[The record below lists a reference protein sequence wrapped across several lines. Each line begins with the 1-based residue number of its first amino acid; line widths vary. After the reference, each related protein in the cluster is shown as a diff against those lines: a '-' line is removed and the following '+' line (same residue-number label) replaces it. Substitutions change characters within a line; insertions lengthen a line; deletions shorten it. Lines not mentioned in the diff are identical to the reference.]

1 MTKTTPAIELL
12 AEVTVATNYY
22 SFNMTKMKP
31 ATELLA
37 EPRKTKPRPVGLR
50 RMTVLALACVLTFV
64 GPRREA
70 SADTPAVVVAAG
82 IAAEG
87 AVLAAGVGALGAV
100 VAAGVLGAANI
111 IAAGIKA
118 NDDNPPPP
126 PPLPAGG
133 GSVSSAGG
141 GDVLSIGE
149 AALPASVRSFIDRN
163 VTLSASKK
171 KLRNGGRVAAKVNY
185 AFDGDVKKADPK
197 VGVFNLSDVITFRLD
212 IANVQK
218 AEDVRLEFRVDK
230 LVLSTEDVPQTKGH
244 SQLRFTARQD
254 GREIWSFVTR
264 VDQGTMPTLRSG
276 PPELQTA
283 KVRLVKDRLT
293 IENLVLPIPYTAPGA
308 KASTRV
314 EVDLE
319 YEGEGARI

>member
-1 MTKTTPAIELL
+1 M
-12 AEVTVATNYY
+12 
-22 SFNMTKMKP
+22 
-31 ATELLA
+31 
-37 EPRKTKPRPVGLR
+37 
-50 RMTVLALACVLTFV
+50 
-64 GPRREA
+64 
-70 SADTPAVVVAAG
+70 
-82 IAAEG
+82 
-87 AVLAAGVGALGAV
+87 
-100 VAAGVLGAANI
+100 I
-111 IAAGIKA
+111 IPPPNG
-118 NDDNPPPP
+118 DNPPPP
-126 PPLPAGG
+126 LPLPGGGGVSSAGG

-141 GDVLSIGE
+141 DDVLRIGE

-185 AFDGDVKKADPK
+185 AFEGDVRKADPK
-197 VGVFNLSDVITFRLD
+197 VGVFKLSDVITFRLD

-218 AEDVRLEFRVDK
+218 AEDGRLEFRVDK

-264 VDQGTMPTLRSG
+264 VDQGTMPTLKSG
-276 PPELQTA
+276 PSELRTA